1 MIEYNPKLL
10 ALSGTNCKR
19 RQPQQQSW
27 SRHLCSVNH
36 SSIWYVNVCNM
47 IWRELGFFA
56 VNSESIQQLCFA
68 LQVYHDDLQFPVKVR
83 VLFG

>member
-1 MIEYNPKLL
+1 M
-10 ALSGTNCKR
+10 
-19 RQPQQQSW
+19 
-27 SRHLCSVNH
+27 
-36 SSIWYVNVCNM
+36 NVCNM